1 MVIGRGEG
9 ARGGGSQGISYL
21 VYHFLRAI
29 PSFIFVRPSTVCNC
43 YTCTRPNAAMAH
55 GFHKFHSFSLF
66 NIEKF
71 CAVSWA
77 TMGGQARGE
86 PYHGRCR
93 ALGIRPSVRP
103 SCVGP
108 TNRFRY
114 CRDGISDRWEPLARM
129 ARRSLI
135 PSRSHPNPRPRRSS
149 HPRST
154 STEPVRPSVVMVG
167 IKLFDNALFA
177 QENCA

>member
-1 MVIGRGEG
+1 MYP
-9 ARGGGSQGISYL
+9 AL
-21 VYHFLRAI
+21 FHFLRAK

-55 GFHKFHSFSLF
+55 GFHKFHSSSLF

-93 ALGIRPSVRP
+93 ALGIRPSASVRRAWAP
-103 SCVGP
+103 QTGFVIAGMAFRIGGSRSRGWRGARSFPHGP
-108 TNRFRY
+108 IPIHVRADPVI
-114 CRDGISDRWEPLARM
+114 RDPHP
-129 ARRSLI
+129 
-135 PSRSHPNPRPRRSS
+135 PSRSVHPS
-149 HPRST
+149 
-154 STEPVRPSVVMVG
+154 
-167 IKLFDNALFA
+167 
-177 QENCA
+177 